1 MTLKHFQLDQHIT
14 QLQDA
19 NLLRKTY
26 SISSGVTPFMRLDGQ
41 PYLNFS
47 SNDYLGLAE
56 HPQVVQAAIDYQKA
70 HGLGSGASHLVSGHF
85 EVHDQLEKKLAEITG
100 YDAVMT
106 FSSGFMANM
115 GVIPALIGK
124 DDAVFCD
131 ALNHASLIDAVRLSK
146 AQKYI
151 YPHLDMDTLA
161 SQLRVSSAQKKLIVT
176 DHVFSMD
183 GTVADMSVLTK
194 LAETYDAALMIDD
207 AHGVGLSYGQSP
219 IQPKADIYMG
229 TLGKA
234 LGCYGAF
241 IAGSQELITYLKTK
255 ARSYMF
261 TTALPPSLAAAALA
275 ALDVIENENERQSQL
290 TSNIALLRDGLAFQ
304 GWQLIDSDTAI
315 QPVIIGEELETL
327 AYMQQLKDAGF
338 WVVAIRPPTV
348 PAGSCRLRI
357 TLSAAQSTEQ
367 VQALVDAMGKFQ
379 YGGHHEF

>member
-1 MTLKHFQLDQHIT
+1 MTLKHFQLNQKIA
-14 QLQDA
+14 QLQAA
-19 NLLRKTY
+19 NLLRQTH
-26 SISSGVTPFMRLDGQ
+26 SISSGVTPFMRLDGK

-56 HPQVVQAAIDYQKA
+56 HPKVVQAAIDYQKA

-85 EVHDQLEKKLAEITG
+85 EVHEQLENKLAEVTG
-100 YDAVMT
+100 YEAAMT

-115 GVIPALIGK
+115 GVIPALINK

-131 ALNHASLIDAVRLSK
+131 ELNHASLIDAVRLSK
-146 AQKYI
+146 AQKHI
-151 YPHLDMDTLA
+151 YPHLDVVTLEAQLKA
-161 SQLRVSSAQKKLIVT
+161 SPAQKKLIVT

-183 GTVADMSVLTK
+183 GTVADMSALTA
-194 LAETYDAALMIDD
+194 LAEKYDAALMIDD
-207 AHGVGLSYGQSP
+207 AHGIGLSYCGFGQ
-219 IQPKADIYMG
+219 QADLAKKADIYMG

-241 IAGSQELITYLKTK
+241 IAGSQALTTYLKTK

-275 ALDVIENENERQSQL
+275 ALDVVEHEPERQVQL
-290 TSNIALLRDGLAFQ
+290 ASNIQLLREGLTAQ
-304 GWQLIDSDTAI
+304 GWQLMDSSTAI
-315 QPVIIGEELETL
+315 QPVIIGGEVETL
-327 AYMQQLKDAGF
+327 DYMQQLKNAGF

-357 TLSAAQSTEQ
+357 TLSAAHNNEQ
-367 VQALVDAMGKFQ
+367 VQALVGVMGKLK
-379 YGGHHEF
+379 

>member
-1 MTLKHFQLDQHIT
+1 MTLQHFQLDQHIA
-14 QLQDA
+14 QLQNA
-19 NLLRKTY
+19 NLLRKTH
-26 SISSGVTPFMRLDGQ
+26 SISSGVTPFMHLDGK

-56 HPQVVQAAIDYQKA
+56 HPSVVQAAIDYQKTS
-70 HGLGSGASHLVSGHF
+70 GLGSGASHLVSGHF
-85 EVHDQLEKKLAEITG
+85 EVHEQLENKLAEVTG
-100 YDAVMT
+100 YDAAMT

-115 GVIPALIGK
+115 GVIPALITK

-131 ALNHASLIDAVRLSK
+131 ALNHASLIDSVRLSK
-146 AQKYI
+146 AQKHI
-151 YPHLDMDTLA
+151 YPHLDVDTLA
-161 SQLRVSSAQKKLIVT
+161 SQLKASPAQKKLIVT

-183 GTVADMSVLTK
+183 GTVADMSAMTA
-194 LAETYDAALMIDD
+194 LAEKYDAALMIDD
-207 AHGVGLSYGQSP
+207 AHGIGISYGQRADLP
-219 IQPKADIYMG
+219 QKADIYMG

-275 ALDVIENENERQSQL
+275 ALDVVADEPERQTQL
-290 TSNIALLRDGLAFQ
+290 ASNIALLREGLTAQ
-304 GWQLIDSDTAI
+304 GWQLMDSGTAI
-315 QPVIIGEELETL
+315 QPVIIGGEVETL
-327 AYMQQLKDAGF
+327 NCMQQLKDAGF

-357 TLSAAQSTEQ
+357 TLSAAHSTEQ
-367 VQALVDAMGKFQ
+367 VQALVDAMASMADVASP
-379 YGGHHEF
+379 